1 MNIILTVED
10 LGIGGA
16 QVFVMRLGQALRN
29 AGHTVLIYSH
39 YAHLS
44 NAALRAQLAP
54 DVDVYEYGH
63 KLPQLDYLIRKAEGL
78 LRRLGLQTNLRER
91 LVSQKLR
98 ALVHK
103 YRPHV
108 VNSHTIKADYVAAQA
123 LADQEHAALVIT
135 MHGCYELFLRHAN
148 AVEVV
153 PKGRYALQR
162 AKAFIYL
169 TDKNL
174 EIFTASAVRALT
186 ALPHYKIYNG
196 FEGQFSPIDKRPTRE
211 TLGIK
216 SSDMVFGM
224 VARGIA
230 EKGWQFAIHSFLS
243 VADKF
248 SDAHLILVGD
258 SDYLTVLQATYQ
270 NSRIHFV
277 GHSSNPI
284 DWVALFD
291 VGLLPSYFHAE
302 SLPNSIA
309 EYLSCGKPVVASRIG
324 EVPKMLESPAG
335 LAGILIDQANW
346 QLTNPEQ
353 LTEALNIYLTQPLV
367 LAEHAQR
374 AVQAFDKFRMAKC
387 VAAYERVF
395 AAAQLN

>member
-16 QVFVMRLGQALRN
+16 QVFVMRLAQALQN
-29 AGHTVLIYSH
+29 AGHKVLIYSH
-39 YAHLS
+39 YAHLG

-54 DVDVYEYGH
+54 GVAVYEYGQ
-63 KLPQLDYLIRKAEGL
+63 KVPQLDYFLRKAEGL
-78 LRRLGLQTNLRER
+78 LRRLGLRINLRER
-91 LVSQKLR
+91 LVSKKLR

-103 YRPHV
+103 YQSHV
-108 VNSHTIKADYVAAQA
+108 VNSHTIKADYVAARA
-123 LADQEHAALVIT
+123 LAVEKQAALVIT
-135 MHGCYELFLRHAN
+135 MHGCYELFLRHTN
-148 AVEVV
+148 AAEVV
-153 PKGRYALQR
+153 PKGQYALQK

-174 EIFTASAVRALT
+174 EIFTTPAVRALMT
-186 ALPHYKIYNG
+186 LPHYKIYNG
-196 FEGQFSPIDKRPTRE
+196 FEGQLSSVGKRPNRE
-211 TLGIK
+211 ALGIK
-216 SSDMVFGM
+216 PADTVFGM

-230 EKGWQFAIHSFLS
+230 EKGWEFAIRSFLD
-243 VADKF
+243 VVDKF
-248 SDAHLILVGD
+248 PTVHLILVGD
-258 SDYLTVLQATYQ
+258 SDYLTALQATYQ

-284 DWVALFD
+284 DWVTLFD
-291 VGLLPSYFHAE
+291 VGLLPSYSHAE

-324 EVPKMLESPAG
+324 EVPQMLESPAG

-346 QLTNPEQ
+346 QLTDPEQ
-353 LTEALNIYLTQPLV
+353 LTEALNMYLTQPTILV
-367 LAEHAQR
+367 EHAHR

-387 VAAYERVF
+387 VSAYEAVF
-395 AAAQLN
+395 ATAQLN